1 MIGLFG
7 SQTNCRSTSKFTT
20 STNAFKMKSKATN
33 NMLLD
38 NQINEKLNEVNNNLI
53 KKRPQNFFKF
63 FNEGFLKSS
72 SGTRNLDGGGS
83 SSDYS
88 YKR

>member
-33 NMLLD
+33 NILLD
-38 NQINEKLNEVNNNLI
+38 NQINDKLNEVNNNLI
-53 KKRPQNFFKF
+53 KKRPQFFKF

-72 SGTRNLDGGGS
+72 STRNLDVGGS